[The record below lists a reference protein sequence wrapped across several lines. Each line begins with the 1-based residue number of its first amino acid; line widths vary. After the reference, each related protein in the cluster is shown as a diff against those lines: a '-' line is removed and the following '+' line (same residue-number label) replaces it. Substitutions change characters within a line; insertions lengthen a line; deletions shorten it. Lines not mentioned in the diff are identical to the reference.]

1 MNKSKK
7 IYLDYAATTPV
18 DKKVLE
24 AMLPYFSENFGNA
37 MSVHGFGQEAL
48 EAVDEARAKAA
59 LFFKCAPSEIIFT
72 SGATES
78 NNLVV
83 KGSLRSYNSVARK
96 NNEKPHIITTAF
108 EHHCVLDACK
118 FAQKDGLAEVTF
130 IAPNKEGLIS
140 VKDVKAAIQPNTIL
154 ISVMYVN
161 NEIGTVQPIAE
172 IGKLLKKINAQRAQ
186 EKPASTRGNDRSPAS
201 PNRGESTRGGL
212 PRISFHT
219 DATQAINYFNC
230 DVAELGVDLLSM
242 SAHKIYGPKGVG
254 LLYIH
259 KGTPIKRIQD
269 GGDQE
274 YKMRAGTHNVPGIVG
289 LGEAINALKT
299 PATQKKIKEISIMRD
314 HLIKRMLKEIPK
326 SYLNGSAEKRSP
338 NNANFRF
345 DDVEGEGLILSLD
358 LDGIAASTGSACSS
372 GALDPS
378 HVLLSLGLR
387 HEQAH
392 GSLRLTIGKY
402 TTKNE
407 LDFVIKKTKEVVKR
421 LRKISG
427 NVLADFR

>member
-1 MNKSKK
+1 MNKNKK

-18 DKKVLE
+18 DKKVLDT
-24 AMLPYFSENFGNA
+24 MLPYFSQEFGNA
-37 MSVHGFGQEAL
+37 MSVHGFGQRAL
-48 EAVDEARAKAA
+48 EAVDDARAKAA
-59 LFFKCAPSEIIFT
+59 LFFRCSPSEIIFT

-83 KGSLRSYNSVARK
+83 KGSLRSYNSITRK
-96 NNEKPHIITTAF
+96 PGEKPHIITTAF

-130 IAPNKEGLIS
+130 VSPNKEGLIS
-140 VKDVKAAIQPNTIL
+140 VKDIKATIKPNTIL

-172 IGKLLKKINAQRAQ
+172 IGKLLKKINAERLEA
-186 EKPASTRGNDRSPAS
+186 K
-201 PNRGESTRGGL
+201 L

-219 DATQAINYFNC
+219 DATQGVNYFNC
-230 DVAELGVDLLSM
+230 DVDEISVDLLSM

-254 LLYIH
+254 LLYIR

-289 LGEAINALKT
+289 LGEAINAIKT
-299 PATQKKIKEISIMRD
+299 PATQKKIKEITTLRD
-314 HLIKRMLKEIPK
+314 YLIKRVLKEIPK

-358 LDGIAASTGSACSS
+358 LDGIAGSTGSACSS

-378 HVLLSLGLR
+378 HVLLSLGLK

-392 GSLRLTIGKY
+392 GSLRLTLGKH
-402 TTKNE
+402 TTKQE
-407 LDFVIKKTKEVVKR
+407 LDIVINKTKEVVKR

-427 NVLADFR
+427 NVLADFQ

>member
-1 MNKSKK
+1 MKK

-18 DKKVLE
+18 DQKVLD
-24 AMLPYFSENFGNA
+24 AMLPYFSQNFGNA
-37 MSVHGFGQEAL
+37 MSVHSFGQEAL

-59 LFFKCAPSEIIFT
+59 LFFRANTSEIIFT

-83 KGSLRSYNSVARK
+83 KGSLRSYYSIARK
-96 NNEKPHIITTAF
+96 EKPHIITTKF

-118 FAQKDGLAEVTF
+118 FAEKDGLAEVTN
-130 IAPNKEGLIS
+130 ISPNKDGLIS
-140 VKDVKAAIQPNTIL
+140 VKDIKAAIKPNTIL

-172 IGKLLKKINAQRAQ
+172 IGKLLKKINAERA
-186 EKPASTRGNDRSPAS
+186 ENKLS
-201 PNRGESTRGGL
+201 
-212 PRISFHT
+212 RITFHT

-230 DVAELGVDLLSM
+230 DVDELGVDLLSM
-242 SAHKIYGPKGVG
+242 SAHKIYGPKGIG
-254 LLYIH
+254 LLYVR
-259 KGTPIKRIQD
+259 KGTPIKRVQD

-274 YKMRAGTHNVPGIVG
+274 FKLRAGTHNVPAIVG
-289 LGEAINALKT
+289 LGEAINMIKT
-299 PATQKKIKEISIMRD
+299 PATQKKIIEITELRD
-314 HLIKRMLKEIPK
+314 YLIKRVLKEIPK
-326 SYLNGSAEKRSP
+326 SYLNGSLEKRSP

-378 HVLLSLGLR
+378 HVLLSLGLK

-402 TTKNE
+402 TTKKE
-407 LDFVIKKTKEVVKR
+407 LDTVIEKIKEVVKR

-427 NVLADFR
+427 NVLADFQ

>member
-1 MNKSKK
+1 MKK

-48 EAVDEARAKAA
+48 EAIDEARAKAA
-59 LFFKCAPSEIIFT
+59 LFFKCSPSEIIFT

-83 KGSLRSYNSVARK
+83 KGILRSHNSIARK
-96 NNEKPHIITTAF
+96 AEEKPHIITTAF

-118 FAQKDGLAEVTF
+118 FAKKDGLAEVTF
-130 IAPNKEGLIS
+130 ITPNKEGLIS
-140 VKDVKAAIQPNTIL
+140 VKDIKAAIQPNTIL

-172 IGKLLKKINAQRAQ
+172 IGKLLKKINIERAT
-186 EKPASTRGNDRSPAS
+186 EK
-201 PNRGESTRGGL
+201 L
-212 PRISFHT
+212 PKISFHT

-230 DVAELGVDLLSM
+230 DVDEIGVDLLSM

-254 LLYIH
+254 LLYVR
-259 KGTPIKRIQD
+259 KATAIKRIQD

-274 YKMRAGTHNVPGIVG
+274 YKMRAGTHNVPGIIG
-289 LGEAINALKT
+289 LGAAINAIKT
-299 PATQKKIKEISIMRD
+299 PATLKYIKEITQLRD
-314 HLIKRMLKEIPK
+314 YLIKRVLKEIPK

-392 GSLRLTIGKY
+392 GSLRLTLGKH
-402 TTKNE
+402 TTKQE
-407 LDFVIKKTKEVVKR
+407 LDIVIVKIKEVVKR

-427 NVLADFR
+427 NVLADFK

>member
-1 MNKSKK
+1 MKK

-18 DKKVLE
+18 DKKVLD

-59 LFFKCAPSEIIFT
+59 LFFKAAPSEIIFT

-83 KGSLRSYNSVARK
+83 KGSLRSYNSVTRK
-96 NNEKPHIITTAF
+96 AEEKPHLITTAF

-118 FAQKDGLAEVTF
+118 FAKKDGLAEVTF
-130 IAPNKEGLIS
+130 IAPSKEGLIS
-140 VKDVKAAIQPNTIL
+140 VKDIKAAIQPNTIL

-172 IGKLLKKINAQRAQ
+172 IGKLLKKINAERAI
-186 EKPASTRGNDRSPAS
+186 EK
-201 PNRGESTRGGL
+201 L

-254 LLYIH
+254 LLYIR
-259 KGTPIKRIQD
+259 KGTAIKRTQD

-289 LGEAINALKT
+289 LGEAINAIKT
-299 PATQKKIKEISIMRD
+299 PATQKKIKEITTLRD
-314 HLIKRMLKEIPK
+314 YLIKRVLKEIPK

-358 LDGIAASTGSACSS
+358 LDGIAGSTGSACSS

-378 HVLLSLGLR
+378 HVLLSLGLK

-392 GSLRLTIGKY
+392 GSLRLTLGKH
-402 TTKNE
+402 TTKQE
-407 LDFVIKKTKEVVKR
+407 LDIVINKTKEVVKR

>member
-1 MNKSKK
+1 MKK

-18 DKKVLE
+18 DSKVLE
-24 AMLPYFSENFGNA
+24 TMLPYFSQNFGNA

-59 LFFKCAPSEIIFT
+59 LFFRCSASEIIFT

-78 NNLVV
+78 NNLTV
-83 KGSLRSYNSVARK
+83 KGSLRSFYSVARRAD
-96 NNEKPHIITTAF
+96 EKPHIITTKF

-118 FAQKDGLAEVTF
+118 FAEKDGLAEITF

-140 VKDVKAAIQPNTIL
+140 VKDIKAAIKPNTIL
-154 ISVMYVN
+154 VSVMYVN
-161 NEIGTVQPIAE
+161 NEIGTVEPIEE
-172 IGKLLKKINAQRAQ
+172 IGKLLKKINAERKE
-186 EKPASTRGNDRSPAS
+186 EK
-201 PNRGESTRGGL
+201 L
-212 PRISFHT
+212 PRIIFHT

-230 DVAELGVDLLSM
+230 NVDELGVDLLSM
-242 SAHKIYGPKGVG
+242 SAHKIYGPKGIG
-254 LLYIH
+254 LLYVR

-274 YKMRAGTHNVPGIVG
+274 YKLRAGTHNVPAIVG
-289 LGEAINALKT
+289 LGEALNMIKT
-299 PATQKKIKEISIMRD
+299 PATEKKNKEIIELRD
-314 HLIKRMLKEIPK
+314 YLIKKVLKEVPK
-326 SYLNGSAEKRSP
+326 SYLNGSVEKRSP

-358 LDGIAASTGSACSS
+358 LDGIAGSTGSACSS

-378 HVLLSLGLR
+378 HVLLSLGLK

-392 GSLRLTIGKY
+392 GSLRLTLGKY
-402 TTKNE
+402 TTKKE
-407 LDFVIKKTKEVVKR
+407 LDIVIEKIKEVVKR

-427 NVLADFR
+427 NVLADFQ